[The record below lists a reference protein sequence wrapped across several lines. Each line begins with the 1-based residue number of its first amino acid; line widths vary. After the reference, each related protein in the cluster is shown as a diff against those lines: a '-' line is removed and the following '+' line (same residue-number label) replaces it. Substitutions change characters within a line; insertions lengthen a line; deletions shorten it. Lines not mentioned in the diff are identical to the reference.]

1 MKLLI
6 VDDHPMVRKG
16 LAATLSTEGSFREIR
31 EASCVEEAVA
41 ILTSFRPDM
50 AILDL
55 KLGRQNGLDIVIQSR
70 KKKLE
75 TKFLILTSS
84 SRRED
89 FQKALE
95 LDVDGFVLKEA
106 YAEDVI
112 YAVHSIARGRK
123 FFDSVMTQYVR
134 SQEDEPGGLT
144 PRERDVLNELGKGL
158 NNTEIANRLYIS
170 ENTVKKHIGSI
181 FCKLGLSCRVEAAL
195 YANNSMS
202 LDNDSQSFI
211 INREEM

>member
-6 VDDHPMVRKG
+6 VDDHPIVRKG
-16 LAATLSTEGSFREIR
+16 LVSTLSTEESIQGIW
-31 EASCVEEAVA
+31 EASSVEEALS
-41 ILTSFRPDM
+41 ILSVFGPDM

-55 KLGRQNGLDIVIQSR
+55 RLGRENGLDIVIQAKER
-70 KKKLE
+70 KLE

-89 FQKALE
+89 YQQAMKIG
-95 LDVDGFVLKEA
+95 VDGFILKEA

-123 FFDSVMTQYVR
+123 FFDSAMTQYIK
-134 SQEDEPGGLT
+134 SQEDDLRELT
-144 PRERDVLNELGKGL
+144 PRERDVLLELGKGL
-158 NNTEIANRLYIS
+158 NNIEIANHLYIS

-181 FCKLGLSCRVEAAL
+181 FYKLGLSHRVEAAL
-195 YANNSMS
+195 YVNNSMS
-202 LDNDSQSFI
+202 LGQ
-211 INREEM
+211 